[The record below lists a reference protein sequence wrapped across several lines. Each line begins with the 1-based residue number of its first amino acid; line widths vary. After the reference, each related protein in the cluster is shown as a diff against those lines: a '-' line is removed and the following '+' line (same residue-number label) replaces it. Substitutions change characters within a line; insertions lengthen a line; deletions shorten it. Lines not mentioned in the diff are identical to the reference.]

1 MQDIDNKKN
10 DEMKDADNAVLTGNE
25 DIVDK
30 RPEGCKEAGEGLLRD
45 RSEVEI
51 ADSGIKTVREGGK
64 EYLVAKLK
72 SNDTFTG
79 KMIVKNDIGSLLD
92 ATSREFNGDAYIYY
106 DVSGRVRF
114 CDMFS
119 GEKDIMERE
128 DVERLCRSFERLTG
142 DIREYLLDIEETKV
156 SMETLFFDP
165 EKKEYEFLYLPDRRS
180 AGCKCDEKPDD
191 GDDGPGEIA
200 AMSGSCSCCIGTG
213 CRKKKDSCSPCTVDT
228 GSSNE
233 EHYCQNSGYHD
244 VRSGNF
250 NEGVRAVWERVMEKF
265 NHHSDIESI
274 ARVYDIYQKVSMN
287 SFDPEA
293 VFAPH
298 VKKGVLIKTAEG
310 GAVVSETGERS
321 VQGEVFSKEHLKDT
335 IAGSCG
341 SEIKNAFS
349 YFDVKEDIVPEKR
362 PVSRGKGAFFDGLK
376 MKLAGSAG
384 FFSGLK
390 SDGSAKSDPEKE
402 EKTDFSSGN
411 KSARQN
417 ISDNDSINK
426 KSLFSGIKT
435 GKDSKIDE
443 ISRSMDEEAKAGY
456 KIKEYL
462 AVNSGNIFKV
472 LMCVAALFL
481 VLALMP
487 GSVAFK
493 PPVSACVGIF
503 LVCVAVAVY
512 ARKLGKEHME
522 EQVKGEV

>member
-1 MQDIDNKKN
+1 MQDIENKVK
-10 DEMKDADNAVLTGNE
+10 
-25 DIVDK
+25 
-30 RPEGCKEAGEGLLRD
+30 GL
-45 RSEVEI
+45 
-51 ADSGIKTVREGGK
+51 KTVREGGK
-64 EYLVAKLK
+64 EYLVARLK
-72 SNDTFTG
+72 SDDTFTG

-114 CDMFS
+114 CDMFN

-142 DIREYLLDIEETKV
+142 DVREFLLDIEETQV
-156 SMETLFFDP
+156 STETLFYDP
-165 EKKEYEFLYLPDRRS
+165 EKKEYEFLYVPDRRDTT
-180 AGCKCDEKPDD
+180 CKCEEKPDD

-200 AMSGSCSCCIGTG
+200 AISESCSG
-213 CRKKKDSCSPCTVDT
+213 CDSAGCQKKNDPCSHCAVDPGC
-228 GSSNE
+228 GSE
-233 EHYCQNSGYHD
+233 DHCCQNGGSYE

-293 VFAPH
+293 VFAPAG
-298 VKKGVLIKTAEG
+298 KKGGLLEMAAG
-310 GAVVSETGERS
+310 GEVVSETGERS
-321 VQGEVFSKEHLKDT
+321 MQGEVFSKEHLKDT
-335 IAGSCG
+335 IAGSCE
-341 SEIKNAFS
+341 SDIKSAFS
-349 YFDVKEDIVPEKR
+349 YFDVKEDTAPEDQYDSK
-362 PVSRGKGAFFDGLK
+362 GKVAFFDGLK
-376 MKLAGSAG
+376 TKLAGSAG

-390 SDGSAKSDPEKE
+390 SGGSVQSDPEKE

-417 ISDNDSINK
+417 ISEKDYVSK
-426 KSLFSGIKT
+426 KCLFSGINT
-435 GKDSKIDE
+435 GKESKIDE

-462 AVNSGNIFKV
+462 ALNSGNIFKV
-472 LMCVAALFL
+472 LMCIAVLFL

-487 GSVAFK
+487 AGVAFK
-493 PPVSACVGIF
+493 PPVSACVGVF

-512 ARKLGKEHME
+512 ARKLGKERME